1 MPVRIEPALEAKPYI
16 KDIFDFCDQYHGR
29 LRVYH
34 QEGVIVIT
42 IQDPAVIN
50 EVYGHIVNLKDFN
63 DLSYGIESVILL
75 ENLILVTPSD

>member
-16 KDIFDFCDQYHGR
+16 KDISDFCDQYYGR

-75 ENLILVTPSD
+75 ENLIIVTPSD